1 MAEWPLTVAGGQLL
15 LNGLLPGAGVCCGAG
30 QRWSMATPACARL
43 LASVPR
49 AAKCH
54 SRKQPVRSISRS
66 GSRPPGLS
74 GASRAGGRGS
84 SGRRDRGGAANWDHR
99 LRRRVPG
106 AHPTASLW
114 PPGWPRMDS
123 GSSWHAWWQEGLQAE
138 RCRVVALASA
148 ETSRTVQ

>member
-15 LNGLLPGAGVCCGAG
+15 LNGLLPGGGVYCGAG

-49 AAKCH
+49 AEKCH

-74 GASRAGGRGS
+74 GASPAGGRGN
-84 SGRRDRGGAANWDHR
+84 SGR
-99 LRRRVPG
+99 LETEEVP
-106 AHPTASLW
+106 
-114 PPGWPRMDS
+114 
-123 GSSWHAWWQEGLQAE
+123 
-138 RCRVVALASA
+138 SA
-148 ETSRTVQ
+148 GITV